1 MSSYNAQ
8 SLFIFF
14 ALFSLLGGGVSA
26 IYFKRLDSSAR
37 YWVVATLLQGVTCMA
52 TVFRQD
58 LPLFWAY
65 SVAISLNAVS
75 LVLMGW
81 GLLRLHEQGS
91 QWQKLFGLALATA
104 LLTWALEYCRLHAS
118 PSAILF
124 LPGLVFGAISL
135 WTAHHAHAHFRST
148 GNRFSFHMRWV
159 LISVG
164 LLQLLRIQVA
174 WAGWDIQSLGREA
187 WTLVIWTAIFMLGML
202 RYFIYIAIRIQHNND
217 QQLKMLTT
225 LAQEEA
231 LRRMSEKLARLERQQ
246 SLGVMSASFAH
257 ELNQPLA
264 SILLNAELLQEQ
276 LKNGH
281 LAQKT
286 SHDVLGGIIA
296 NSERAGEIIRRIRNF
311 IQPAAQKKEL
321 VDMRGVIQD
330 VLALIEPEIR
340 QSNIEIDKPVH
351 PSAPIWVLG
360 DAVQLSQVLF
370 NVLRNAMESVV
381 QVQTRLIRLGVRQE
395 HRDILIEVHD
405 TGAGLSE
412 AAAEHAGDPFYTTKM
427 TGLGMGLSISK
438 TILAQFGGRLSL
450 KNTDQGACAQI
461 ALPIAQPMPV
471 DS

>member
-37 YWVVATLLQGVTCMA
+37 YWVIATLLQGITCMA
-52 TVFRQD
+52 TVFRQE

-65 SVAISLNAVS
+65 SVAISLNAAS

-81 GLLRLHEQGS
+81 GLLRIHEQGS
-91 QWQKLFGLALATA
+91 HWQKLIGLGIATA
-104 LLTWALEYCRLHAS
+104 LLTLALEYCRLHGS
-118 PSAILF
+118 PTAVLF

-135 WTAHHAHAHFRST
+135 WTAQHAHVHYQST
-148 GNRFSFHMRWV
+148 GNRFSLHMRWIM
-159 LISVG
+159 ISVG

-174 WAGWDIQSLGREA
+174 WAGWDIQSLGRET

-202 RYFIYIAIRIQHNND
+202 RYFTYIAIRIQHNND
-217 QQLKMLTT
+217 QQMKMVTT

-246 SLGVMSASFAH
+246 SLGVMSSSFAH

-264 SILLNAELLQEQ
+264 TILNYAELLQDQ
-276 LKNGH
+276 LKNGN
-281 LAQKT
+281 LLQKT
-286 SHDVLGGIIA
+286 SHDVIEGIIT
-296 NSERAGEIIRRIRNF
+296 NSVRAGEIIRRIRNF
-311 IQPAAQKKEL
+311 IQPAALKKEL
-321 VDMRGVIQD
+321 VDVRSVID
-330 VLALIEPEIR
+330 EVLALIEPEAR

-351 PSAPIWVLG
+351 PSEPIWVLG

-370 NVLRNAMESVV
+370 NVLRNAMESVAQG
-381 QVQTRLIRLGVRQE
+381 QVRLIHLGLQQE
-395 HRDILIEVHD
+395 NRDIVIEIHD

-412 AAAEHAGDPFYTTKM
+412 VAAQQAGDPFYTTKIS
-427 TGLGMGLSISK
+427 GLGMGLSISK
-438 TILAQFGGRLSL
+438 TILAQYGGRLSL
-450 KNTDQGACAQI
+450 KNTAQGVCAQI
-461 ALPIAQPMPV
+461 ALPKAMAT
-471 DS
+471 